1 MDPRTKYW
9 SKEKCGLATRMDPW
23 TENLIQSK
31 QEKRIS
37 FHSTFRFRFES
48 RSEWLNEKK
57 EDRGR
62 MSGIGIRQIGP
73 ECVFIETWIID
84 SWLIITVTYIT
95 ANVTIRNR
103 QNWRIVITWVR
114 QPCSKFRT
122 VAKCNWARELMK
134 TKISQI
140 CSIDGKNSNE
150 TILKMGQPKTLLH
163 LFSSFSA
170 ENRSS
175 EQDSNSDHRGRRQGH
190 WPLDYHHRQLN
201 LNETLHE
208 HFESF
213 F

>member
-1 MDPRTKYW
+1 MLVLAKVPRCNVELRALEWCVHYYLYSTWYK
-9 SKEKCGLATRMDPW
+9 SPPPSPS
-23 TENLIQSK
+23 NLPPSRKNMIK
-31 QEKRIS
+31 NR
-37 FHSTFRFRFES
+37 HSTFRFRFES

-134 TKISQI
+134 TKISQNEPRI
-140 CSIDGKNSNE
+140 GKVPQG
-150 TILKMGQPKTLLH
+150 KFLH
-163 LFSSFSA
+163 SK
-170 ENRSS
+170 EK
-175 EQDSNSDHRGRRQGH
+175 
-190 WPLDYHHRQLN
+190 
-201 LNETLHE
+201 
-208 HFESF
+208 
-213 F
+213 

>member
-1 MDPRTKYW
+1 MM
-9 SKEKCGLATRMDPW
+9 GAL
-23 TENLIQSK
+23 LIR
-31 QEKRIS
+31 E
-37 FHSTFRFRFES
+37 
-48 RSEWLNEKK
+48 
-57 EDRGR
+57 
-62 MSGIGIRQIGP
+62 
-73 ECVFIETWIID
+73 
-84 SWLIITVTYIT
+84 
-95 ANVTIRNR
+95 
-103 QNWRIVITWVR
+103 
-114 QPCSKFRT
+114 
-122 VAKCNWARELMK
+122 ELMK